1 MQHSVLISGDLHI
14 AKWLLIY
21 SKNVI
26 IAQQVIMTLTSWLSS
41 LLTYFMK
48 QPTRLQY

>member
-1 MQHSVLISGDLHI
+1 MLKKALTLHAAQCFISGDLNI

-26 IAQQVIMTLTSWLSS
+26 IAQQVIMTLT
-41 LLTYFMK
+41 
-48 QPTRLQY
+48 P